1 MKSDDDVLCDG
12 TSEQVMALQHTDFD
26 LFDEGLCHGL
36 DDAEP
41 LPLFDPFNATF
52 GGFGRKMKSN
62 VSAFSPSRE

>member
-1 MKSDDDVLCDG
+1 
-12 TSEQVMALQHTDFD
+12 MALQHTDFD
-26 LFDEGLCHGL
+26 LFAEGLCHGL

-52 GGFGRKMKSN
+52 GGFGRKMNSN